1 MTQHQHIKGPYT
13 VARMHISPKARD
25 RRSGFVINTAWEDDG
40 TPSMP
45 VRICDLRTNT
55 AMGFSEAQATATL
68 LSAAPD
74 LLAELD
80 RSLAWIAK
88 VAADH
93 DGDGTGLSE
102 KAMRQFDRNIAAI
115 AKATGG

>member
-1 MTQHQHIKGPYT
+1 MTQPTPGPYRVHVEGDKT
-13 VARMHISPKARD
+13 GVLTADNVTHLATFYGQRKAA
-25 RRSGFVINTAWEDDG
+25 N
-40 TPSMP
+40 
-45 VRICDLRTNT
+45 
-55 AMGFSEAQATATL
+55 AQL
-68 LSAAPD
+68 YAASPD

-102 KAMRQFDRNIAAI
+102 RAMKQFDRNIAAI
-115 AKATGG
+115 AKAKGA